1 MFMKYLYMW
10 NQSGELLTCETET
23 LPFIA
28 IKGRPQNVSLMYM
41 MKGAFVSKAHKG
53 GEVTKVACYGHP
65 YFTCQF
71 PIENCMQ
78 FVLIAPTVLVDIVF
92 NNGKC
97 NRVMAQKWPF
107 SPSMY
112 LLGS

>member
-1 MFMKYLYMW
+1 M
-10 NQSGELLTCETET
+10 C
-23 LPFIA
+23 
-28 IKGRPQNVSLMYM
+28 M
-41 MKGAFVSKAHKG
+41 MKGTFVSKAHKG
-53 GEVTKVACYGHP
+53 GEVTKVACYGHS

-71 PIENCMQ
+71 PIENWMQ
-78 FVLIAPTVLVDIVF
+78 FVLIAPTVLVDTVF

-107 SPSMY
+107 SPNMY